1 MCHLEEDHS
10 PAILVNAVKLRL
22 HVLVLLP
29 GPLLDD
35 WPGEEQVYR
44 CIKERILLDVFVT
57 KLFLGDPVVPLHVN
71 LVEGLIEL
79 KSGPE
84 CLEEQPASG

>member
-10 PAILVNAVKLRL
+10 PAILVNAVKFGL

-44 CIKERILLDVFVT
+44 CINERILLDVFVT

-71 LVEGLIEL
+71 DVEGLIEL
-79 KSGPE
+79 KSGPQ
-84 CLEEQPASG
+84 CLEEQPS